1 MIQAF
6 IFDLD
11 GLLADTES
19 LHCRAYQQAL
29 LEHGTA
35 LDEADY
41 CEHWVRSGKGIVD
54 WIAARKL
61 DLDPH
66 ALRLRK
72 SARYLD
78 LLLSSLQPMDGALEL
93 LDQRPR
99 RGSGQTGAGY
109 FFEGGER
116 PGHRARGL
124 SRFRGRGERRNRR
137 ASRRHALHRGAQRL

>member
-66 ALRLRK
+66 VLRLRK

-93 LDQRPR
+93 LDR
-99 RGSGQTGAGY
+99 
-109 FFEGGER
+109 
-116 PGHRARGL
+116 
-124 SRFRGRGERRNRR
+124 
-137 ASRRHALHRGAQRL
+137 LHRQTKIARPSSSWRDAIDGFLPGLGIARFFDVIEKARDPKAGQNAVN